1 MVGSFLGRLRRKDTK
16 LSSEEELGEL
26 GSLVQRPV
34 QCVVLARGGGGRVE
48 GDQAF
53 MDVGGVPM
61 AERVVSTLAEV
72 GDVLVVGR
80 PGTLAGRAAVPHY
93 RRDSRSGLT
102 GLVTG
107 MQAAKDLA
115 PPGVSPLV
123 VLVGVDQ
130 PYVRPETLRFL
141 LAFASG
147 YEAIVPVDDG
157 ELQPTCAVY
166 PLKMLPEARRIDRE
180 DGTLEDLLAATGA
193 VQVPAARWR
202 AWGEDGRSWFR
213 VDGAESISE
222 AESRFG

>member
-1 MVGSFLGRLRRKDTK
+1 MVGRFRDRFKRKDAK
-16 LSSEEELGEL
+16 LSAAEELGEL
-26 GSLVQRPV
+26 GSLVQRPA
-34 QCVVLARGGGGRVE
+34 QCVILARGASGQVE

-53 MDVGGVPM
+53 MEIGGTSM
-61 AERVVSTLAEV
+61 AQRVVSTLSEV

-80 PGTLAGRAAVPHY
+80 PGILAGVAAVPHY
-93 RRDSRSGLT
+93 RRDSRSALT

-115 PPGVSPLV
+115 PPGVKPLV

-147 YEAIVPVDDG
+147 REATVPVDG
-157 ELQPTCAVY
+157 NELQTTCAVY
-166 PLKMLPEARRIDRE
+166 PLDLLAEARRIDKD
-180 DGTLEDLLAATGA
+180 DGSLEDLLASAGA
-193 VQVPAARWR
+193 LKIPADRWR

-213 VDGAESISE
+213 VGGAESASE